1 VCWCVVKKNLKEL
14 RKQPPQPPQ
23 KRPINF
29 FLNTLLYRGSSLEKT
44 APPPVA
50 SPPVT
55 RTLIP
60 LSYFLNHEKSH
71 FLKFQGSGVKD
82 SGNTRKCLHLVPTPH
97 SPEKRKPLN
106 LFWLSGLYGSCA
118 WGRTKDLAVVNKDAG
133 PDYAGN
139 NNRGFGDSGEH
150 SS

>member
-1 VCWCVVKKNLKEL
+1 M
-14 RKQPPQPPQ
+14 
-23 KRPINF
+23 
-29 FLNTLLYRGSSLEKT
+29 
-44 APPPVA
+44 A

-118 WGRTKDLAVVNKDAG
+118 WGRTKDLVINSH
-133 PDYAGN
+133 PLY
-139 NNRGFGDSGEH
+139 R
-150 SS
+150 

>member
-1 VCWCVVKKNLKEL
+1 M
-14 RKQPPQPPQ
+14 
-23 KRPINF
+23 RPINF
-29 FLNTLLYRGSSLEKT
+29 FLSTLLYTDQLTKKPHPTGG
-44 APPPVA
+44 VF
-50 SPPVT
+50 PVT

-106 LFWLSGLYGSCA
+106 LFWLKGLYGSCA
-118 WGRTKDLAVVNKDAG
+118 WGRTKDLVINSH
-133 PDYAGN
+133 PLY
-139 NNRGFGDSGEH
+139 R
-150 SS
+150 